1 MNKKIFGIRV
11 GTIITFIVC
20 IIVAIVVWL
29 YAEITSAPEQISE
42 LFESFHLTL

>member
-29 YAEITSAPEQISE
+29 YAEITNSPETAST
-42 LFESFHLTL
+42 LFEALLT